1 MPSAFPITNKEMPMN
16 VALKSNLLKA
26 LIDNLFKNADR
37 LSETAANQEAVD
49 TLFEMKMRLKSELR
63 NLLNACSSTEDI
75 VYLLP
80 QQLKDLATD
89 LGYVFIETDYYEPP
103 DLVRKSMPLAEK
115 VISSVKE
122 QQILEMLIS

>member
-1 MPSAFPITNKEMPMN
+1 MLMN
-16 VALKSNLLKA
+16 VTLKSNLLTA
-26 LIDNLFKNADR
+26 LIDTLFKNADR

-115 VISSVKE
+115 VINSVKE